1 MAADPLA
8 HVVQRLEEASLKVLG
23 PEQLDEPAEYVP
35 TAAGTKPK
43 AGGGSVPTGLHAYL
57 TDKGSYLQVYELAP
71 TFTASGVYDT
81 YLLTVDALAI
91 GREPARTLAAQAR
104 TLLSRTP
111 RKGGYITTF
120 QPERIEPLTR
130 DVYRVT
136 VQYEVRQVRTQE

>member
-8 HVVQRLEEASLKVLG
+8 QVVQRLEGAALKVLG

-35 TAAGTKPK
+35 TPVGTKPK

-57 TDKGSYLQVYELAP
+57 TAQGSYLQVYELAP

-104 TLLSRTP
+104 ALLSSTP
-111 RKGGYITTF
+111 RQGGRITTF
-120 QPERIEPLTR
+120 QPERIEALTR

-136 VQYEVRQVRTQE
+136 VQFEVRDPRTQE